1 MIATFSEP
9 SSTVRLYLSFT
20 TRITIKSIFPKDSRY
35 QLHTSLFSFQTY
47 LLTTFSY
54 LPFHFSSEC
63 LEIEIGADLFKKYN
77 RLRALSDSSS
87 RLSTASDPE
96 AAAYLAEKM
105 SAELM
110 NMPLEE
116 ALPVVRAFGHYLNLT
131 SIAEVHHSVRTT
143 RMDGMKVQTADEIY
157 LHLLES
163 GVSPEALY
171 DSVVKESVE
180 IVLTAHP
187 TQVNRRTLQHKLTQI
202 AQLLAEKDGG
212 RLTEEEQAANLDAI
226 RREITALWQTDE
238 LRRRKPTPLDEARG
252 GLHIVEQSL
261 WAAVP
266 AHLRRIDAA
275 LRKHTGRELPIN
287 ATPIRFGSWMGGD
300 RDGNPNVTAKVTHDV
315 ACLARW
321 MAADLYLKEID
332 ALRFEVSMSHASDE
346 VWRMA
351 RDIVARLADEEGPT
365 AAATATAAAAV
376 ANSPSGDLPRPL
388 IRGESFAV
396 GPTQLASILGRRSL
410 DGGDGGIISP
420 AIGASPTMMSP
431 RATPFTSFASDS
443 STHSGIAAAAALM
456 QPNGGAAGG
465 SGSGGVYNPASPRA
479 ARGLTKATAGAPAGM
494 RRVDTKGSVLDAER
508 LKQRGNQ
515 AARYHKSSIDNLIH
529 PRAAGAAP
537 YRIVFGEVR
546 AKLVNTRRRMED
558 LLAGLVPDED
568 AEWYENEEDFLTPLM
583 ACYWSLWECGGGVI
597 ADGRLLDLLRRVHCF
612 GLALMKMDLRQ
623 ESTRHSDTL
632 NEVTEHLGL
641 GSYNEWDEEKRLEW
655 LVTELEGRRPLIPPA
670 MPFSEEAKEVL
681 DTLKLAAQLGRQCL
695 GAYVISMATRASDV
709 LAVEL
714 LQREARMMTLV
725 DAGVHAKNPSAP
737 PLPGTPEH
745 KKSLPL
751 RVVPLFETLTD
762 LDAAGGVMTRLMQ
775 LPWYRQH
782 LQEVHN
788 NHQEVMLGYSDSGKD
803 AGRLAAAWALYACQE
818 DLVKVCKEAGVKL
831 TLFHGRGGTIGRG
844 GGPMLLA
851 IQSQPPGSVQG
862 SIRITEQGEM
872 VQAKF
877 GVPAVARRQLE
888 IYNNAVL
895 LATLDPPRPP
905 KDDTWRQVM
914 DTISKASCEAYRGVV
929 FEDPLFIRY
938 FQHATPQEELANL
951 NIGSRPA
958 RRKAGGDVTTLRA
971 IPWIFAWTQT
981 RMVLP
986 SWLGVA
992 DGIAAVVNDGK
1003 RNVLKDMYEHWPFF
1017 QSVVDLIEMVL
1028 TKADMRIASLYDQHL
1043 VQDPSE
1049 QALGEAL
1056 RRRYIDTVRAVL
1068 SITGHARLGDN
1079 NPTLRHL
1086 IAMRNPHVDPL
1097 NVMQVEILRRLRL
1110 DDENQSL
1117 RDALLITINGIAAG
1131 MVSRKTFIILF
1142 F

>member
-1 MIATFSEP
+1 
-9 SSTVRLYLSFT
+9 
-20 TRITIKSIFPKDSRY
+20 
-35 QLHTSLFSFQTY
+35 
-47 LLTTFSY
+47 
-54 LPFHFSSEC
+54 
-63 LEIEIGADLFKKYN
+63 
-77 RLRALSDSSS
+77 
-87 RLSTASDPE
+87 
-96 AAAYLAEKM
+96 
-105 SAELM
+105 
-110 NMPLEE
+110 
-116 ALPVVRAFGHYLNLT
+116 
-131 SIAEVHHSVRTT
+131 VHHSVRTT
-143 RMDGMKVQTADEIY
+143 RMDGIKVQTADEIY

-163 GVSPEALY
+163 GVSAEALY

-261 WAAVP
+261 WAAIP
-266 AHLRRIDAA
+266 DHLRRIDAA
-275 LRKHTGRELPIN
+275 LRKHTNRELPIN

-332 ALRFEVSMSHASDE
+332 ALRFELSMSHASDE

-351 RDIVARLADEEGPT
+351 RDIVARLSEEEGPT
-365 AAATATAAAAV
+365 VASTATAAMAAAV
-376 ANSPSGDLPRPL
+376 GNSPSGDMPRPLHDRTTGKTL

-396 GPTQLASILGRRSL
+396 GPNQLASLLGRRSL
-410 DGGDGGIISP
+410 DGDGGIISP
-420 AIGASPTMMSP
+420 PVMSP
-431 RATPFTSFASDS
+431 RAQGSFASFASDS
-443 STHSGIAAAAALM
+443 STHSGISAAAALM
-456 QPNGGAAGG
+456 QTNGGG
-465 SGSGGVYNPASPRA
+465 SGGGMYNPGSPRA
-479 ARGLTKATAGAPAGM
+479 ARGPNAQAGLTKGTAGAPSGM
-494 RRVDTKGSVLDAER
+494 RRVDTKGTVLDPER

-537 YRIVFGEVR
+537 YRIVLGEVR

-558 LLAGLVPDED
+558 LLAGVVPDED
-568 AEWYENEEDFLTPLM
+568 NEWYENEEDFLVPLM

-670 MPFSEEAKEVL
+670 MPFSGDAKEVL

-714 LQREARMMTLV
+714 LQREAKMMSLV
-725 DAGVHAKNPSAP
+725 DAGVHAKNPSTT
-737 PLPGTPEH
+737 PLPGTPEY

-775 LPWYRQH
+775 LPWYRRH
-782 LQEVHN
+782 LEEVHD

-895 LATLDPPRPP
+895 LATLDPPKPP
-905 KDDTWRQVM
+905 KDESWRQVM
-914 DTISKASCEAYRGVV
+914 DTISKHSCAAYRAVV

-938 FQHATPQEELANL
+938 FQKATPQEELANL

-992 DGIAAVVNDGK
+992 DGIAAVVNDGN
-1003 RNVLKDMYEHWPFF
+1003 RSALKDMYEHWPFF

-1043 VQDPSE
+1043 VQDPAE
-1049 QALGEAL
+1049 QALGDAL

-1110 DDENQSL
+1110 DDTNQSL

-1131 MVSRKTFIILF
+1131 MVSILL
-1142 F
+1142 

>member
-1 MIATFSEP
+1 MVLEHFISGKSDVFSAAEDYP
-9 SSTVRLYLSFT
+9 LQPLE
-20 TRITIKSIFPKDSRY
+20 DDCN
-35 QLHTSLFSFQTY
+35 
-47 LLTTFSY
+47 LLGT
-54 LPFHFSSEC
+54 LLDKC

-105 SAELM
+105 STELM
-110 NMPLEE
+110 SMPLEE

-163 GVSPEALY
+163 GVAPEALY

-266 AHLRRIDAA
+266 DHLRRIDAA
-275 LRKHTGRELPIN
+275 LRKHTGRELPIS

-332 ALRFEVSMSHASDE
+332 ALRFELSMSHASDD

-351 RDIVARLADEEGPT
+351 RDIVARLADDEGPT
-365 AAATATAAAAV
+365 AASTAAAAAAV
-376 ANSPSGDLPRPL
+376 ANSPSGELPRPIHDPNTGKTL
-388 IRGESFAV
+388 IRGESFTV
-396 GPTQLASILGRRSL
+396 GPNQLASLLARRSL
-410 DGGDGGIISP
+410 DGDDGRGVISP
-420 AIGASPTMMSP
+420 PVGISPTVLSP
-431 RATPFTSFASDS
+431 RNMPFASFASDS

-456 QPNGGAAGG
+456 QTNGGGGGGGGAGG
-465 SGSGGVYNPASPRA
+465 MYNPGSPRA
-479 ARGLTKATAGAPAGM
+479 ARAFNAQGGSLTKATAGVPTGIK
-494 RRVDTKGSVLDAER
+494 RVDTKGSVLDPER

-537 YRIVFGEVR
+537 YRIVLGEVR

-558 LLAGLVPDED
+558 LLAGIVPDEN
-568 AEWYENEEDFLTPLM
+568 AEWYENEEDFLVPLM

-597 ADGRLLDLLRRVHCF
+597 ADGRLLDLLRRVHSF

-655 LVTELEGRRPLIPPA
+655 LVAELEGRRPLIPPA
-670 MPFSEEAKEVL
+670 MPFSEDAKEVL

-714 LQREARMMTLV
+714 LQREAKMMSLV
-725 DAGVHAKNPSAP
+725 DAGVHAKNPSASP
-737 PLPGTPEH
+737 APGTAEH
-745 KKSLPL
+745 KKTLPL

-762 LDAAGGVMTRLMQ
+762 LDAAGGVMTRLMN

-782 LQEVHN
+782 VQDVHD

-895 LATLDPPRPP
+895 LATLDPPKPP
-905 KDDTWRQVM
+905 KDESWRQVM
-914 DTISKASCEAYRGVV
+914 DSISKFSCAAYRAVV

-1043 VQDPSE
+1043 VTDPSE
-1049 QALGEAL
+1049 QALGDDL

-1068 SITGHARLGDN
+1068 SITGHARLGEN
-1079 NPTLRHL
+1079 NTTLRHL

-1110 DDENQSL
+1110 DDTNQSL

-1131 MVSRKTFIILF
+1131 MRNTG
-1142 F
+1142 

>member
-1 MIATFSEP
+1 
-9 SSTVRLYLSFT
+9 
-20 TRITIKSIFPKDSRY
+20 
-35 QLHTSLFSFQTY
+35 
-47 LLTTFSY
+47 
-54 LPFHFSSEC
+54 
-63 LEIEIGADLFKKYN
+63 
-77 RLRALSDSSS
+77 
-87 RLSTASDPE
+87 
-96 AAAYLAEKM
+96 
-105 SAELM
+105 
-110 NMPLEE
+110 MPLSE
-116 ALPVVRAFGHYLNLT
+116 ALPVVRAFGHYLNVT
-131 SIAEVHHSVRTT
+131 SIAEMHHSVRTT
-143 RMDGMKVQTADEIY
+143 RMDGVKVQTADEIY

-163 GVSPEALY
+163 GVTPEALY
-171 DSVVKESVE
+171 DHVIKESVE

-187 TQVNRRTLQHKLTQI
+187 TQVNRRTLQHKLTRI
-202 AQLLAEKDGG
+202 AQLLAEKDTGI
-212 RLTEEEQAANLDAI
+212 LTEEEQARNLEDI

-266 AHLRRIDAA
+266 EHLRRIDAA
-275 LRKHTGRELPIN
+275 LRKHTGRELPLN

-332 ALRFEVSMSHASDE
+332 GLRFEISMSHASDE

-351 RDIVARLADEEGPT
+351 RDIVAKQANDDMPAGPT
-365 AAATATAAAAV
+365 TAAAA
-376 ANSPSGDLPRPL
+376 AAATISPSGQDPRIAPMETGAL
-388 IRGESFAV
+388 LRGSSFAV
-396 GPTQLASILGRRSL
+396 PQRQLATLLKRGVSMDSTE
-410 DGGDGGIISP
+410 GIMSP
-420 AIGASPTMMSP
+420 PVAASPLVGSP
-431 RATPFTSFASDS
+431 RAGSYFTDSTPEG
-443 STHSGIAAAAALM
+443 STHNGTAAAIAAAQAST
-456 QPNGGAAGG
+456 NT
-465 SGSGGVYNPASPRA
+465 VASPRA
-479 ARGLTKATAGAPAGM
+479 RNAPPAGLGLKH
-494 RRVDTKGSVLDAER
+494 VDTKGRLLSVES

-515 AARYHKSSIDNLIH
+515 AARYHKASIDNLMH

-537 YRIVFGEVR
+537 YRIILGEVR

-558 LLAGLVPDED
+558 LLTGLVPDDD
-568 AEWYENEEDFLTPLM
+568 AEWYESEEEFMRPLM

-597 ADGRLLDLLRRVHCF
+597 ADGKLLDLLRRVHCF
-612 GLALMKMDLRQ
+612 GLSLMKMDLRQ
-623 ESTRHSDTL
+623 ESTRHSDAL
-632 NEVTEHLGL
+632 NEVTEHLGM
-641 GSYNEWDEEKRLEW
+641 GSYNEWEEDQRLEW
-655 LVTELEGRRPLIPPA
+655 LVTELEGRRPLIPPT
-670 MPFSEEAKEVL
+670 MPFSPEAQEVI
-681 DTLKLAAQLGRQCL
+681 DTLKVAAQLGRQCL

-714 LQREARMMTLV
+714 LQREARMMALA
-725 DAGVHAKNPSAP
+725 DAGSRAPNPSAVP
-737 PLPGTPEH
+737 IVPGTAAH
-745 KKSLPL
+745 KKTLPL
-751 RVVPLFETLTD
+751 RVVPLFETLAD
-762 LDAAGGVMTRLMQ
+762 LDAAGAVMTRLLS
-775 LPWYRQH
+775 LPWYRKH
-782 LQEVHN
+782 LEETHDT
-788 NHQEVMLGYSDSGKD
+788 HQEVMLGYSDSGKD
-803 AGRLAAAWALYACQE
+803 AGRLAAAWALYRCQE
-818 DLVKVCKEAGVKL
+818 DLVDVCKKAGVKL

-862 SIRITEQGEM
+862 SLRITEQGEM

-895 LATLDPPRPP
+895 LATLDPPKPP
-905 KDDTWRQVM
+905 KEDTWRKVM
-914 DTISKASCEAYRGVV
+914 DDISVAACAAYRGVV
-929 FEDPLFIRY
+929 FEDPLFIKY
-938 FQHATPQEELANL
+938 FNHATPQEELANL
-951 NIGSRPA
+951 NIGSRPS

-992 DGIAAVVNDGK
+992 DGIAAAVKEGN
-1003 RNVLKDMYEHWPFF
+1003 RSVLKDMYEHWPFF

-1043 VQDPSE
+1043 VQDDAE
-1049 QALGEAL
+1049 RALGDAL
-1056 RRRYIDTVRAVL
+1056 RRRYIDTVRAVV

-1086 IAMRNPHVDPL
+1086 IEMRNPHVDPL

-1110 DDENQSL
+1110 DPDNTSL

-1131 MVSRKTFIILF
+1131 MVSFGGKELCFGIYL
-1142 F
+1142 

>member
-1 MIATFSEP
+1 
-9 SSTVRLYLSFT
+9 
-20 TRITIKSIFPKDSRY
+20 
-35 QLHTSLFSFQTY
+35 
-47 LLTTFSY
+47 
-54 LPFHFSSEC
+54 
-63 LEIEIGADLFKKYN
+63 
-77 RLRALSDSSS
+77 
-87 RLSTASDPE
+87 
-96 AAAYLAEKM
+96 
-105 SAELM
+105 
-110 NMPLEE
+110 MPLEE

-163 GVSPEALY
+163 GVAPEALY
-171 DSVVKESVE
+171 NSVVKESVE

-187 TQVNRRTLQHKLTQI
+187 TQVNRRTLQHKLTRI

-226 RREITALWQTDE
+226 RCEITALWQTDE

-252 GLHIVEQSL
+252 GLHIVDQSL

-266 AHLRRIDAA
+266 DHLRTIDAA

-332 ALRFEVSMSHASDE
+332 ALRFELSMSHASDD

-351 RDIVARLADEEGPT
+351 RGIIARLADDEGPT
-365 AAATATAAAAV
+365 AASTAAAA
-376 ANSPSGDLPRPL
+376 AAIAHSPSGELPRPIPDRTSGKSL
-388 IRGESFAV
+388 VRGESFAV
-396 GPTQLASILGRRSL
+396 GPNQLASLLGSRSL
-410 DGGDGGIISP
+410 DGGEGGMLSP
-420 AIGASPTMMSP
+420 PVGTSPTIMSP
-431 RATPFTSFASDS
+431 RETPGKSSAADGANNGTSAAS
-443 STHSGIAAAAALM
+443 AALT
-456 QPNGGAAGG
+456 QTNVNGGGAGG
-465 SGSGGVYNPASPRA
+465 MYNPGSPRA
-479 ARGLTKATAGAPAGM
+479 ARALNAQGGGLTKATAGASLGM
-494 RRVDTKGSVLDAER
+494 TKADSKGSVLDYER

-537 YRIVFGEVR
+537 YRIILGEVR

-558 LLAGLVPDED
+558 LLAGIVPDED
-568 AEWYENEEDFLTPLM
+568 AEWYENEEEFLVPLM

-597 ADGRLLDLLRRVHCF
+597 ADGRLLDLLRRIHCF

-641 GSYNEWDEEKRLEW
+641 GAYNEWDEKKRLEW
-655 LVTELEGRRPLIPPA
+655 LVGELEGRRPLIPPA
-670 MPFSEEAKEVL
+670 MPFSEGAKEVL
-681 DTLKLAAQLGRQCL
+681 DTLKLATQLGRQSL

-714 LQREARMMTLV
+714 LQREAKMMSLV

-737 PLPGTPEH
+737 PAPGTAEY
-745 KKSLPL
+745 KKTLPL

-762 LDAAGGVMTRLMQ
+762 LDAAGGVMTRLMN
-775 LPWYRQH
+775 LPWYRKH
-782 LQEVHN
+782 VQEVHE

-818 DLVKVCKEAGVKL
+818 DLVKVCKQAGVKL

-895 LATLDPPRPP
+895 LATLDPPKPP
-905 KDDTWRQVM
+905 KDDSWRQVM
-914 DTISKASCEAYRGVV
+914 DSISKSSCAAYRAVV

-1003 RNVLKDMYEHWPFF
+1003 SNVLKDMYEHWPFF

-1043 VQDPSE
+1043 VTDPSE
-1049 QALGEAL
+1049 EALGDAL

-1079 NPTLRHL
+1079 NPTLRYL

-1110 DDENQSL
+1110 DDTNQSL

-1131 MVSRKTFIILF
+1131 MVSAHIGFVLQALGIFHRRQDFLF
-1142 F
+1142 FSKFVQVVLTLFFSLFFPYAAQYWLNIWINVTSLRII